1 MKPTVIS
8 WLTESVEKRKKAKK
22 ELDSVIALGNKENAK
37 ITHLNAYLSPYGGT
51 TRVRMIDEGAIPYD
65 DGSVRIFIAK
75 GTIEKFV
82 NNLPNDYVGYINLGH
97 MSLGSL
103 PLLLGTWTKSDLHIV
118 DTENGRKGLDV
129 DLHFNEELSIVQDL
143 RKQGLPISYSV
154 EMLESIDEDLS
165 NTLDMPVL
173 TEMFIMGI
181 SVVGDPANVSSY
193 GMNLSKGD
201 EDMGIKDLLNS
212 ISQEEK
218 LENVEETVDETVE
231 ETASETVEQQEE
243 VVEETTNEVET
254 LENEVEEVETLE
266 NEEVETEEEVEQVE
280 ETTEETISTEEVDTL
295 SNYIEKLTA
304 TVKQLQQ
311 ENKMLQKELQKVA
324 QEKQNLSNTVE
335 KSIGKIETLIGEKKE
350 KENLSNERKTSW
362 YYWG

>member
-1 MKPTVIS
+1 MKPTVIN

-22 ELDSVIALGNKENAK
+22 ELDSVIALGNQENAK

-165 NTLDMPVL
+165 DTLDMPVL

-218 LENVEETVDETVE
+218 LENVEETVE
-231 ETASETVEQQEE
+231 ETVEQQEE
-243 VVEETTNEVET
+243 VVEKETTEEQVET
-254 LENEVEEVETLE
+254 LGNEVEEVETLE

-304 TVKQLQQ
+304 TVEQLQK
-311 ENKMLQKELQKVA
+311 ENQMLQKELQKVA